1 MKFDIIL
8 AGVGGQGVLS
18 MAAIIGRAALT
29 QGLNAKQSE
38 VHGMAQRGGAVQ
50 AHLRLSDHPIESDL
64 IPLGTADL
72 ILSLEPVE
80 SLRYLSEL
88 SLSGTVI
95 TAADPFRNIP
105 DYPDL
110 DKVLARVRSLPRA
123 IVLEAERLALE
134 AGDVQTLNTVLVGA
148 AMHLLP
154 LPPASIEKAV
164 ADTFTRKGEF
174 VLRANLAA
182 LRAGHEAAR
191 AGGGGVPAAH
201 GAGTPEAVR

>member
-1 MKFDIIL
+1 VTFDILL

-18 MAAIIGRAALT
+18 MAAIIGRAALA
-29 QGLNAKQSE
+29 QGLHAKQSE

-50 AHLRLSDHPIESDL
+50 AHLRLSDRPIESDL

-80 SLRYLSEL
+80 SLRYLAYL
-88 SLSGTVI
+88 SPSGTLV
-95 TAADPFRNIP
+95 TAVEPFRNIA

-110 DKVLARVRSLPRA
+110 VEVLARVRSLPRS
-123 IVLEAERLALE
+123 IVVEAERLALE

-148 AMHLLP
+148 AVHLLP
-154 LPPASIEKAV
+154 LPAEAIEKAV
-164 ADTFTRKGEF
+164 AGAFARKGDS

-182 LRAGHEAAR
+182 LRAGRDAATSAAGSRPMEAREAAS
-191 AGGGGVPAAH
+191 
-201 GAGTPEAVR
+201 